1 MNHLWVKGCL
11 TSWQS
16 LLLDI
21 ERRRPVDVVT
31 VQLKEIPEESPHLR
45 GSVVDQVPPILVVHV
60 ELDHSLAEA
69 PGCWLSLQPRFRA
82 IDQNGGVCMG

>member
-1 MNHLWVKGCL
+1 MGCR
-11 TSWQS
+11 TSWQG

-31 VQLKEIPEESPHLR
+31 IQFKEIPEESPHLR

-60 ELDHSLAEA
+60 ELDHSLAET
-69 PGCWLSLQPRFRA
+69 PGRWLILQPDPSA
-82 IDQNGGVCMG
+82 IHQDG